1 MPRPSTPGPAPLG
14 SPPRSESTCAP
25 RRWTTMEGMSI
36 RTAQAS
42 PGVLLG
48 RLAADV
54 GSAQIVQRSHQLD
67 RGEGHDLRGS
77 GAAGV
82 AVGADDRRTG
92 DRAGIAPNRRRG
104 SARALPRA
112 EPSRVHDVMFADI
125 REVRTERESRQRVRL
140 RIELQPGTSCGT
152 PVAGARAHQHRAATH
167 PPHVACPARPV
178 RATGRLQPP
187 CIRYTVSQ
195 RRMDFRTLFRRWD
208 RERQLIDGAAVLRAR
223 QIGQQACVARTQA
236 F

>member
-1 MPRPSTPGPAPLG
+1 
-14 SPPRSESTCAP
+14 
-25 RRWTTMEGMSI
+25 MEGMSI
-36 RTAQAS
+36 RTGQAS

-140 RIELQPGTSCGT
+140 RIELQPGSSCGT

-178 RATGRLQPP
+178 RQRVGCNRLAFATPSASEGWISGLSF
-187 CIRYTVSQ
+187 VA
-195 RRMDFRTLFRRWD
+195 
-208 RERQLIDGAAVLRAR
+208 G
-223 QIGQQACVARTQA
+223 IGSAN
-236 F
+236 

>member
-1 MPRPSTPGPAPLG
+1 
-14 SPPRSESTCAP
+14 
-25 RRWTTMEGMSI
+25 MEGMSI
-36 RTAQAS
+36 RTGQAS

-140 RIELQPGTSCGT
+140 RIELQPGSSCGT
-152 PVAGARAHQHRAATH
+152 PVAGARAHLVVRRFVQPLQEVVVTLPRS
-167 PPHVACPARPV
+167 PVRGGGRSCPA
-178 RATGRLQPP
+178 TG
-187 CIRYTVSQ
+187 
-195 RRMDFRTLFRRWD
+195 
-208 RERQLIDGAAVLRAR
+208 
-223 QIGQQACVARTQA
+223 
-236 F
+236 

>member
-1 MPRPSTPGPAPLG
+1 MPRPSTPGPCPLG

-36 RTAQAS
+36 RTGQAS

-140 RIELQPGTSCGT
+140 RIELQPGSSCGT